1 MPLAVDLAR
10 EETLT
15 DALRAINDAIGDEP
29 PDDQAFRIIAAIK
42 ALLAARPVKVAS
54 PVRVDYLRT
63 LQMRARAV
71 WAGQYRGDD
80 IGPEY
85 DAVAGL
91 DTPLGRLK
99 MVTWRRAWRAKRI
112 AWASE
117 YYLDGEPISIVEIR
131 AVGLAQRPTTRKRKT
146 KWTR

>member
-1 MPLAVDLAR
+1 MSLTTALAR

-15 DALRAINDAIGDEP
+15 DALRAVNDAIGDEV
-29 PDDQAFRIIAAIK
+29 PDDQAFRIVAAIK
-42 ALLAARPVKVAS
+42 ALLAASPARIAS

-63 LQMRARAV
+63 LQVRAHAV
-71 WAGQYRGDD
+71 WVSEYRSND

-85 DAVAGL
+85 DAVAGI

-99 MVTWRRAWRAKRI
+99 MVTWQRAWRGGRI

-117 YYLDGEPISIVEIR
+117 YYLDGEPISIAEIR
-131 AVGLAQRPTTRKRKT
+131 TVGLAQRPTTRKRKKKET
-146 KWTR
+146 I

>member
-1 MPLAVDLAR
+1 MPLTAALTR

-15 DALRAINDAIGDEP
+15 DALRAANDAIGDEV

-42 ALLAARPVKVAS
+42 ALLVAS
-54 PVRVDYLRT
+54 PARVASLVRVDYLRT
-63 LQMRARAV
+63 LQMRAHAA
-71 WAGQYRGDD
+71 WMNQYRGDE

-85 DAVAGL
+85 DAVAGI

-99 MVTWRRAWRAKRI
+99 MVTWRRTWRGGRI

-117 YYLDGEPISIVEIR
+117 YDIAGEPISIAEIR